1 MSTYYSAQDNISFI
15 PLTRDEEK
23 ALFSRYYAS
32 PAETMTA
39 DSVKARDEIVA
50 RHLKLVAKLSLQFA
64 KGCLRDDD
72 AISAGNFGLLQALG
86 ARKFDS
92 SFGVLFSSYLRAY
105 VRGQVLAALRENN
118 WKGQPHQEEGANHEY
133 APDAT
138 ITGKDGGE
146 EPCVRRGHSVVVFPN
161 YRLAERGMGPA
172 PTLVGRATV
181 DHEGEEAVAREE
193 RLRAIE
199 TALEKLPELEASTIR
214 AHFFGDRNFA
224 DIGRER
230 NLTRE
235 GVRKAFNR
243 GLAKLKE
250 LLGDSQEELL

>member
-1 MSTYYSAQDNISFI
+1 MSTYYSTQDNISFV
-15 PLTRDEEK
+15 PLTREEEK
-23 ALFSRYYAS
+23 CLFSRYYAS
-32 PAETMTA
+32 PAEKMTE

-86 ARKFDS
+86 ARKFDP

-118 WKGQPHQEEGANHEY
+118 WKGTPLQDINAEY

-146 EPCVRRGHSVVVFPN
+146 EPCVRRGHSVVVFPSH
-161 YRLAERGMGPA
+161 RLAERGVGPA
-172 PTLVGRATV
+172 PTLIGRATV
-181 DHEGEEAVAREE
+181 DHEGENNQLREE
-193 RLRAIE
+193 RHRAIE
-199 TALEKLPELEASTIR
+199 EALTKLPELEASTIR

-250 LLGDSQEELL
+250 LLAESAEELC